1 MKNKRQPDPE
11 RNRKHTVYLG
21 GEYLLISNHYYFLK
35 KYDTPTTFILE
46 GTAEQVLGDD
56 WSSTSRI
63 TTINLTNRL
72 KSQGKTLES
81 VNEPILYGKI
91 KQKGSVFLL
100 AELVLLSEIAFCKS
114 LAEFDE
120 LKKYNKIK
128 ELTIKN

>member
-1 MKNKRQPDPE
+1 
-11 RNRKHTVYLG
+11 
-21 GEYLLISNHYYFLK
+21 
-35 KYDTPTTFILE
+35 
-46 GTAEQVLGDD
+46 
-56 WSSTSRI
+56 
-63 TTINLTNRL
+63 LTNRL